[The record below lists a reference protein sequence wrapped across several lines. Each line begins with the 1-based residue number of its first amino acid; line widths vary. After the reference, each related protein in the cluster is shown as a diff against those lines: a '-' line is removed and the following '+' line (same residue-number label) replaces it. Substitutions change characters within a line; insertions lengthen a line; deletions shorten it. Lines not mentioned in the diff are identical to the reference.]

1 MTLLDKSDPDRKTLR
16 RLRQCFVWQSQYYAL
31 DTFTNVKKG
40 VSILRIEAEQ
50 APAIP
55 SFLKVAREV
64 TDDEGYSS
72 YVLSKVTY
80 YVSDQD
86 RSFIAE

>member
-1 MTLLDKSDPDRKTLR
+1 
-16 RLRQCFVWQSQYYAL
+16 VWQSQDYAF

-55 SFLKVAREV
+55 SFLQVAREV

-72 YVLSKVTY
+72 YVLSKGKY
-80 YVSDQD
+80 YVAD
-86 RSFIAE
+86 RDKSLIDE